1 MSPPFND
8 DISQQLSIR
17 LITYARLGTI
27 FVVAHIIRHTSDTTD
42 PWCHDGGPERWKRP
56 LSNGY
61 RSRIHLTKSKNHEQR
76 SATVMGIA
84 LEITR
89 HATTS
94 LRDRDILTSPSTEGL
109 LY

>member
-61 RSRIHLTKSKNHEQR
+61 RSRIHLTKNKNHEQR